1 MLTSNLHL
9 LCIPSVSDLL
19 THSVPTLYE
28 EALGESGKES
38 SLLTE
43 RKNILYAT

>member
-9 LCIPSVSDLL
+9 LCIPSVSDL

-28 EALGESGKES
+28 EALGESGKEN